1 MDVGARSQSPFP
13 VVRREG
19 DFGGTC
25 GQEATRFSLKKV
37 EGTFREVTI
46 HRNLLTSTLQR
57 AE

>member
-13 VVRREG
+13 VVCG
-19 DFGGTC
+19 KGGFGGTC
-25 GQEATRFSLKKV
+25 GQEAARFSLKKV